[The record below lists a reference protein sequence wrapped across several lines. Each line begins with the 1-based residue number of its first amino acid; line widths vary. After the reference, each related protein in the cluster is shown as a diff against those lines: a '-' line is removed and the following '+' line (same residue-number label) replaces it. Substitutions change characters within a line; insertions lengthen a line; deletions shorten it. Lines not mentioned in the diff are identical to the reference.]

1 MIPWNGDV
9 LVWWTIQE
17 SFVAL
22 ILRKKEKFS
31 YLYLFDLSSIFLS
44 LFAPVLNSTSRL
56 LSTGCVFNL
65 KYTQPNKNMF
75 SL

>member
-1 MIPWNGDV
+1 LEWGRDG
-9 LVWWTIQE
+9 LVDNSRIIRSTDPE
-17 SFVAL
+17 EERKTSFFIIFL
-22 ILRKKEKFS
+22 ILFS
-31 YLYLFDLSSIFLS
+31 YFLS
-44 LFAPVLNSTSRL
+44 LFATVQNSTSRV